1 MNLLN
6 KKKILLILGPN
17 LNMVGIRDTGIY
29 GNESAD
35 SIQLQILEYSKKNG
49 YIMEIFQSNWEGAII
64 DKIHKAKDDFDA
76 VIINAGALSHYSLS
90 IRDAITCIK
99 IPFIEVH
106 MSNIYAREEFR
117 KNSVITDVCAGQ
129 IVGFGKYSYFLAI
142 DAIKRL
148 V

>member
-6 KKKILLILGPN
+6 RRRVLLILGPN
-17 LNMVGIRDTGIY
+17 LNMVGIRETGVY
-29 GNESAD
+29 GDETAD
-35 SIQLQILEYSKKNG
+35 SIQLQVLEYSKKNG
-49 YIMEIFQSNWEGAII
+49 YIMEVFQSNHEGAII
-64 DKIHKAKDDFDA
+64 DKIHEAKDEFDA
-76 VIINAGALSHYSLS
+76 VIINAGALSHYSIA
-90 IRDAITCIK
+90 IRDAISCIK

-117 KNSVITDVCAGQ
+117 RKSVISEVCAGQ

-148 V
+148 I